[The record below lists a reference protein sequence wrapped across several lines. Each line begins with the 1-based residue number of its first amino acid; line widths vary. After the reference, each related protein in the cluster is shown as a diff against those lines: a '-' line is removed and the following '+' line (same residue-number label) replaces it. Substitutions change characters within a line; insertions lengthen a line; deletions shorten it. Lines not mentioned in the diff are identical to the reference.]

1 MITSGPNLGCLCGSS
16 QRSIRSSCLATFLG
30 CLCGSSLQ
38 FGRVSDLDHFLGCLC
53 GSSQCVDNTNVLICL
68 SNSELNVSIP
78 KFRLIGNLLN
88 YLFKYRLS
96 GKMVEILEDNSGTE
110 PL

>member
-16 QRSIRSSCLATFLG
+16 RSSSMEVQLPL
-30 CLCGSSLQ
+30 
-38 FGRVSDLDHFLGCLC
+38 FLGCLC

-78 KFRLIGNLLN
+78 KFRLIGNLLS
-88 YLFKYRLS
+88 YRFKYRLS
-96 GKMVEILEDNSGTE
+96 GKRVEMLEDNSGTD